1 MDKKEYIIQVLETI
15 KNDWAPAGW
24 LLVLAKEWM
33 LSNGILD
40 VLVEMLQTAINETS
54 DEITKNKLIEAQTV
68 FAQIKEAEAQSRVLD
83 QQDISVLESEIAS
96 I

>member
-15 KNDWAPAGW
+15 QDDWTPARG
-24 LLVLAKEWM
+24 LLVLAKQWM

-40 VLVEMLQTAINETS
+40 VLVVMLQTAIDEAT

-83 QQDISVLESEIAS
+83 QQDISVLEAEIAS

>member
-1 MDKKEYIIQVLETI
+1 MDKKEYIIQILETI
-15 KNDWAPAGW
+15 RNDWAPAEW
-24 LLVLAKEWM
+24 LLILAKEGM

-40 VLVEMLQTAINETS
+40 VLVEMLQTAIDETA
-54 DEITKNKLIEAQTV
+54 DEITKNKLIGAQTV

-83 QQDISVLESEIAS
+83 EQDISVLESEIAN

>member
-1 MDKKEYIIQVLETI
+1 
-15 KNDWAPAGW
+15 
-24 LLVLAKEWM
+24 M
-33 LSNGILD
+33 LSNSILD